1 MEAKACEIWS
11 REGVWVGE
19 AASAGGVLDRAAAF
33 SAATIDN
40 GRDLGRSGP
49 WDGGLRCHDRV
60 GVLAGTPLDG
70 GEVYEVLERLGSKSR
85 TVSFVGEAERGEGRS
100 IASADDGGAAPIW
113 FCSLAERSG
122 MGDDDSVG

>member
-1 MEAKACEIWS
+1 M
-11 REGVWVGE
+11 GE
-19 AASAGGVLDRAAAF
+19 AASAGGVFDRAAAF

-60 GVLAGTPLDG
+60 GVLVGTPLDG
-70 GEVYEVLERLGSKSR
+70 GELYDALDRLGSRSR
-85 TVSFVGEAERGEGRS
+85 IVSFVGETERGEERS

-122 MGDDDSVG
+122 IGEDDSVG